1 MKFKFKNLGYID
13 KGELEI
19 GNLTII
25 CGANNVGKT
34 YISYSIFGF
43 LSLFEELFDF
53 DIKREIFDT
62 LYNKGFCKIDLTEYE
77 QNLPQFLKEA
87 SRRYAEYLPNVF
99 GAEEDFFKGFEFDAL
114 IGNKLGNHKRPVE
127 KTLVSKQKEVLKIVK
142 KPDSKVLEISFL
154 GESKEDFFD
163 STFVAKILN
172 ESLADVLL
180 GDYFMEPFVVT
191 SERTGISLFFK
202 ELDINKNVL
211 IDQFKKLGKSDNI
224 NPFEIL
230 KELVSRYPLSIKHNI
245 DHTRDYDIIAKRKS
259 FLLKENTESSKQ
271 LFKLWEKIASGNFKM
286 VNNEIL
292 YAPKKERGRKRL
304 NPLPIHMS
312 SSAVKSLALL
322 DIYVRNIAK
331 EGDLLLIDEPE
342 LNLHPGNQLMMAR
355 FLARLVNK
363 GINVLITTHSDYL
376 IKEFNNLI
384 MLSNEFPVKTNFMK
398 TYGYTADE
406 ILDKA
411 KVNVYKVSQHHT
423 IEEASID
430 KFGIEL
436 DSFDDVIVNINKISD
451 ELYLQVEG

>member
-19 GNLTII
+19 GNLTVI

-43 LSLFEELFDF
+43 LSLFEELFNF
-53 DIKREIFDT
+53 DIKKEIFDT

-77 QNLPQFLKEA
+77 QNLPQFLEEA
-87 SRRYAEYLPNVF
+87 SRRYAEYLPSVF

-114 IGNKLGNHKRPVE
+114 IGNKLGNSKKHVD
-127 KTLVSKQKEVLKIVK
+127 KTLVSKKKEVLKIVK
-142 KPDSKVLEISFL
+142 KPDSNVLEVTFL

-163 STFVAKILN
+163 SMFVTKILN

-180 GDYFMEPFVVT
+180 GDYFMGPFVVT

-202 ELDINKNVL
+202 ELDVNKNVL
-211 IDQFKKLGKSDNI
+211 IEQFKKLGKSDMI
-224 NPFEIL
+224 SPFEIMQ
-230 KELVSRYPLSIKHNI
+230 EVISRYPLSIKHNI
-245 DHTRDYDIIAKRKS
+245 DRTRYYEVKNKTKS
-259 FLLKENTESSKQ
+259 FLLKESSESSKQ
-271 LFKLWEKIASGNFKM
+271 LFKLWERIANGNFRM
-286 VNNEIL
+286 VKNEIFHT
-292 YAPKKERGRKRL
+292 PKKERGRERL
-304 NPLPIHMS
+304 NPIPIYMS

-322 DIYVRNIAK
+322 DIYIRNIAK

-342 LNLHPGNQLMMAR
+342 LNLHPSNQLMMAR

-384 MLSNEFPVKTNFMK
+384 MLSNEFSGKRHLMEK
-398 TYGYTADE
+398 YEYTDDE

-411 KVNVYKVSQHHT
+411 KVKVYTVSDHA
-423 IEEASID
+423 IKEAPID

-436 DSFDDVIVNINKISD
+436 DSFDDVIVNVNEISN

>member
-1 MKFKFKNLGYID
+1 MKFKFENLGYID

-19 GNLTII
+19 GNLTVI

-43 LSLFEELFDF
+43 LNLFEELFDF
-53 DIKREIFDT
+53 DIKKEIFDT

-87 SRRYAEYLPNVF
+87 SRRYTEYLPNVF

-127 KTLVSKQKEVLKIVK
+127 KTLVSKQKEILKIVK

-230 KELVSRYPLSIKHNI
+230 KEVVSRYPLSIKHNI
-245 DHTRDYDIIAKRKS
+245 DHTRDYDIIAKKKS
-259 FLLKENTESSKQ
+259 FLLKENSESSKQ
-271 LFKLWEKIASGNFKM
+271 LFKFWEKITNGNFKM

-292 YAPKKERGRKRL
+292 YAPKKEKERDRV
-304 NPLPIHMS
+304 NPIPIFMT

-322 DIYVRNIAK
+322 DIYVRNLAN

-342 LNLHPGNQLMMAR
+342 LNLHPSNQLMMAR

-384 MLSNEFPVKTNFMK
+384 MLSNEFSGKKGFMK
-398 TYGYTADE
+398 KHKYTADE
-406 ILDKA
+406 ILDKS
-411 KVNVYKVSQHHT
+411 KVKVYTVSDHS
-423 IEEASID
+423 IKEAPID

-436 DSFDDVIVNINKISD
+436 DSFDDVIVNVNEISN

>member
-19 GNLTII
+19 GNLTVI

-43 LSLFEELFDF
+43 LSQFENLFDF
-53 DIKREIFDT
+53 DIKKEILGT
-62 LYNKGFCKIDLTEYE
+62 LYDKGVCQIDLTEYE
-77 QNLPQFLKEA
+77 QTLPQALKEA
-87 SRRYAEYLPNVF
+87 SRHYAEFLPTVF
-99 GAEEDFFKGFEFDAL
+99 GAEEDFFEGFEFEAL
-114 IGNKLGNHKRPVE
+114 VGNKLGNSKKPVE

-142 KPDSKVLEISFL
+142 KPNSKVLEVYFL

-163 STFVAKILN
+163 SMFVEKILN

-211 IDQFKKLGKSDNI
+211 IEQFKKLGKSDII

-230 KELVSRYPLSIKHNI
+230 KEMVSRYPLSIKHNI
-245 DHTRDYDIIAKRKS
+245 NRTRDYDVIAKKKS
-259 FLLKENTESSKQ
+259 FLLKENSESSKQ
-271 LFKLWEKIASGNFKM
+271 LFKLWEGIANGNFRM
-286 VNNEIL
+286 VKNEIFHT
-292 YAPKKERGRKRL
+292 PKKERGRKRP
-304 NPLPIHMS
+304 NPIPIYMS
-312 SSAVKSLALL
+312 SSAVKSLALM
-322 DIYVRNIAK
+322 DIYIRNIAK

-342 LNLHPGNQLMMAR
+342 LNLHPGNQLLMAR

-384 MLSNEFPVKTNFMK
+384 MLSNEFPGK
-398 TYGYTADE
+398 TYLMKKYGYIVDE

-411 KVNVYKVSQHHT
+411 KVKAYTVSHHHT

-430 KFGIEL
+430 KFGIAL
-436 DSFDDVIVNINKISD
+436 DSFDDVILNVNKISD
-451 ELYLQVEG
+451 ELYLQIEG